1 MLINYIKTIKLLVIN
16 LFERRFDMATKK
28 YILTIEFNEDE
39 DRCEYIEERIVI
51 EAPEE
56 DTTLYEVD
64 IEDYFSELGVS
75 LMSGIIAEA

>member
-1 MLINYIKTIKLLVIN
+1 
-16 LFERRFDMATKK
+16 MATKK
-28 YILTIEFNEDE
+28 YILTIEFNQDE

>member
-1 MLINYIKTIKLLVIN
+1 
-16 LFERRFDMATKK
+16 MATKK

>member
-1 MLINYIKTIKLLVIN
+1 
-16 LFERRFDMATKK
+16 MANKK

>member
-1 MLINYIKTIKLLVIN
+1 
-16 LFERRFDMATKK
+16 MATKK
-28 YILTIEFNEDE
+28 YILTIKFNEDE